1 MPQINLGNVRPKN
14 VTGNANIKVVDI
26 GSSSF
31 DPSQLD
37 FSSYSAGDIVM
48 VVADLKM

>member
-1 MPQINLGNVRPKN
+1 MPQINLGNVRPKG
-14 VTGNANIKVVDI
+14 TGDANIKVVDI
-26 GSSSF
+26 GSESF

-37 FSSYSAGDIVM
+37 FSGYSAGDVVL